1 MVIALFPQETVIFYA
16 ICQIGGVIV
25 SRPAYEHVV
34 NITMY
39 SDIAIGPSF
48 SDNRRKMLMS
58 FLRLALT
65 SYLCPFCKLTPLTLS
80 VPY

>member
-25 SRPAYEHVV
+25 SRSAYEHIV

-39 SDIAIGPSF
+39 SDIAISPSF

-58 FLRLALT
+58 FSAT
-65 SYLCPFCKLTPLTLS
+65 CADKLS
-80 VPY
+80 VAFL